1 MSSKRLRQVVSGA
14 ETVSVLVSLSRT
26 RRAQG
31 QLLEGLSGSP
41 GLSRL
46 SGLFGWSGLSGPP
59 SGAGKRYSRLQGAHW
74 WSGPLKVAK

>member
-41 GLSRL
+41 GL
-46 SGLFGWSGLSGPP
+46 GE
-59 SGAGKRYSRLQGAHW
+59 
-74 WSGPLKVAK
+74 